1 MNDDIGVRV
10 GGSPLVQGDPPGGFG
25 LCMYFNAEAG
35 RTTGKLVFDP
45 SKMGPPGHAHGGAV
59 VTVLDEAMGAAAWAS
74 NLTVLAVNLNAD
86 LRISVP
92 IGVEITVVGHVE
104 RIEGRKVYTA
114 ASLILPDGRVAA
126 TSRGLF
132 LTVDLPGDMT
142 DNPFRPL

>member
-1 MNDDIGVRV
+1 
-10 GGSPLVQGDPPGGFG
+10 
-25 LCMYFNAEAG
+25 MYFNAETG

>member
-1 MNDDIGVRV
+1 
-10 GGSPLVQGDPPGGFG
+10 
-25 LCMYFNAEAG
+25 
-35 RTTGKLVFDP
+35 
-45 SKMGPPGHAHGGAV
+45 
-59 VTVLDEAMGAAAWAS
+59 DEAMGAAAWAS

-142 DNPFRPL
+142 DNPFRPLYAALAEG